1 MDVDGRTIASYRPTK
16 PGLAVFVS
24 GVTSMGIEI
33 LALPI
38 VAPQY
43 GSHIYTVGGI
53 LTVCLAALSLG
64 YWQGGK
70 RAASA
75 TTREMTWIMLA
86 TAVYMGVVIY
96 ANELLVV
103 QTSTLALPARYA
115 ALPSVIVLFG
125 PPTYLLGFI
134 SPYAAELSAKEGTG
148 EASGH
153 VYALGTIGSIVGSG
167 ATTFVLIPLL
177 TIGQIAL
184 LFGLMLV
191 ATALAIEAPSLP
203 RKPTAASVVVAV
215 LLVVAAGGGPVALD
229 YRGDVVYETTT
240 AYQQQLEVVDDGDV
254 RTMYLDDARH
264 SAVDLE
270 DPDRHVFTY
279 TKYFHLPMLMADDPD
294 EIDRVLFIGGG
305 GYTGPQDFE
314 ERYNATV
321 DVVEIDPTVTDAAK
335 EYFGLEENENL
346 TVHTGDGRQYL
357 ERTNETYDLIV
368 LDAYQKDQV
377 PFHLTTEEFMEVAS
391 ERLTDDGMLYANV
404 ISAPTGSA
412 GAFYRAQYRTM
423 DEVFPEVYSF
433 RTSETSSIQNIEVVA
448 TKNATEM
455 STRELERRNDA
466 RDLGVDLEDAV
477 HNRMDEP
484 DTDGAPVLR
493 DDRGGVNGLLDPML
507 GQRYVVEETAGNGS
521 NESVAET
528 EPTEPAA
535 PAAIGAPSSLEV
547 IDSPSP
553 ISGVETDGA
562 RPVPADAT

>member
-1 MDVDGRTIASYRPTK
+1 
-16 PGLAVFVS
+16 
-24 GVTSMGIEI
+24 MGIEI

-75 TTREMTWIMLA
+75 TLREMSWILLG

-96 ANELLVV
+96 ANDLLVV
-103 QTSTLALPARYA
+103 GTSTLALPARYA

-177 TIGQIAL
+177 TIGQIGL

-203 RKPTAASVVVAV
+203 RKPTAASVVVAA
-215 LLVVAAGGGPVALD
+215 LLVVAAGGGPIALD

-264 SAVDLE
+264 SAMDLE

-314 ERYNATV
+314 ERYNVTV
-321 DVVEIDPTVTDAAK
+321 DVVEIDPTVTAAAK
-335 EYFGLEENENL
+335 EYFGLEESENL

-368 LDAYQKDQV
+368 LDAYKKDQV
-377 PFHLTTEEFMEVAS
+377 PFHLTTAEFMELAS
-391 ERLTDDGMLYANV
+391 DRLSEDGMLYANV
-404 ISAPTGSA
+404 ISAPSGSA

-433 RTSETSSIQNIEVVA
+433 RTSERDAIQNIEVVA
-448 TKNATEM
+448 TKNGTEL
-455 STRELERRNDA
+455 STAELQRRNDA
-466 RDLGVDLEDAV
+466 RDLGVDLSGAIA
-477 HNRMDEP
+477 NRMAEP
-484 DTDGAPVLR
+484 DTDDAPVLR

-507 GQRYVVEETAGNGS
+507 GQRYVVEETAGNGT
-521 NESVAET
+521 NESVAD
-528 EPTEPAA
+528 TEPAA
-535 PAAIGAPSSLEV
+535 PAAIGAPSLEGLGP
-547 IDSPSP
+547 PSP
-553 ISGVETDGA
+553 ATEAETDGS
-562 RPVPADAT
+562 RPAPTGAA